1 MSDRHPPVNSKQF
14 PVCSYFCTV
23 FFFVDTHLDLDIN
36 RKQVDDK
43 VYHIERRFKSR
54 ESARYSGAADQ
65 SYWPLEDRV
74 MAVCGAHKC
83 MLLSQINCYI
93 SVIH

>member
-1 MSDRHPPVNSKQF
+1 MLHLDILA
-14 PVCSYFCTV
+14 
-23 FFFVDTHLDLDIN
+23 DTHLDLDIQ

-43 VYHIERRFKSR
+43 VYHIERRFRSR

-74 MAVCGAHKC
+74 MAVCGKQNKKFLAVHKEIVHAI
-83 MLLSQINCYI
+83 LK
-93 SVIH
+93 